1 MSKAREE
8 EGGKKIKTI
17 SAPTDEP
24 HSILDE
30 VFSWVPIE
38 ISRE

>member
-8 EGGKKIKTI
+8 EGAKKVKTI
-17 SAPTDEP
+17 SAPNDEP

-30 VFSWVPIE
+30 VFSWVPQE
-38 ISRE
+38 ITRE